1 MIQQSKSQAKQ
12 HCTQAPESLDFNTP
26 WQMSDPEG
34 LDLIPDLET
43 SGSCR
48 MSRRILSVLMKRAQ
62 QGKQNSSRMRMP
74 RCRMVP
80 TCFRFLLPYVWV
92 RREDQG
98 GHHKEPKG
106 LGKRSGQQQDN

>member
-12 HCTQAPESLDFNTP
+12 CCTQAPESLDFNTP
-26 WQMSDPEG
+26 WQMPDPEW
-34 LDLIPDLET
+34 LDHTPDLET

-98 GHHKEPKG
+98 GHHREPEE
-106 LGKRSGQQQDN
+106 LGKCSGQQHDS